1 MVGGIENRGE
11 SMPKTRKSHP
21 PSLKAKVAVE
31 AIKAHKTA
39 AQIAQ
44 MFGVHP
50 TQVGGLEEASAGRST
65 RHLRQR
71 PRAGAPAVR
80 RRERRAVQT
89 DRPAESGVG
98 LSQKKSW
105 PYRLTTNGN
114 GSIRLTGA
122 SAFNSSANCWECRAR
137 PTTISRSQRV
147 QKTCD
152 CSASST
158 NCI

>member
-11 SMPKTRKSHP
+11 SMPKTPQES
-21 PSLKAKVAVE
+21 
-31 AIKAHKTA
+31 
-39 AQIAQ
+39 
-44 MFGVHP
+44 P
-50 TQVGGLEEASAGRST
+50 TQPESQGGRGGHQGAQDGSANRPDVRRPSDPGRGLEEASAGRST
-65 RHLRQR
+65 RYLRQR
-71 PRAGAPAVR
+71 PRAGTPAVR

-89 DRPAESGVG
+89 DRPAKSGVG